1 MKKIL
6 LSLLITLFIS
16 TNSSYAKERFI
27 PIELWLGI
35 PSTGSNDL
43 KFYEVNNKQHGG
55 KLKVSGPIDWKN
67 EVTGKTIKVYERKR
81 GSKVQ
86 LFTITNNGQCL
97 GRVWDSRKRKRGVV
111 IAIDNGCKFPL
122 GNWKEGETRDFFS
135 AYNWPKK
142 KSGGSSTSKR
152 TGMKKTLTIKKLGDE
167 KDCLTFRWQLTIIG
181 GKKSGKVID
190 YNDYTY
196 CPNKGFTKLVS
207 RK

>member
-1 MKKIL
+1 MKKIFF
-6 LSLLITLFIS
+6 LIFIFTF

-35 PSTGSNDL
+35 PSTGSNEL
-43 KFYEVNNKQHGG
+43 KFYDVNNKQHGG

-67 EVTGKTIKVYERKR
+67 KVTGKTIKVYERKR

-111 IAIDNGCKFPL
+111 VAIDNGCKFPL

-142 KSGGSSTSKR
+142 KIRRQLYQQKNW
-152 TGMKKTLTIKKLGDE
+152 DE
-167 KDCLTFRWQLTIIG
+167 K
-181 GKKSGKVID
+181 
-190 YNDYTY
+190 NTY
-196 CPNKGFTKLVS
+196 Y
-207 RK
+207 

>member
-1 MKKIL
+1 MKKVL
-6 LSLLITLFIS
+6 LTLLITLFIS

-35 PSTGSNDL
+35 PSTGSNEL

-55 KLKVSGPIDWKN
+55 KLKVSGPN
-67 EVTGKTIKVYERKR
+67 
-81 GSKVQ
+81 
-86 LFTITNNGQCL
+86 
-97 GRVWDSRKRKRGVV
+97 
-111 IAIDNGCKFPL
+111 
-122 GNWKEGETRDFFS
+122 
-135 AYNWPKK
+135 NWPKK

-190 YNDYTY
+190 DNDYTY